1 MKSIKNILTLA
12 MIASMFVL
20 SSCDKTKPYDVDVS
34 APRAHFVGKE
44 TQVYNVVDNPAPSFT
59 VQVGTTDVSSTDRLV
74 TYKVSSITGA
84 AAGTQYTI
92 PGFSGNTG
100 TVTVKGNE
108 ALADI
113 VIQADYNA
121 YSSGR
126 RDTLM
131 FTIAEPSLEA
141 AAFMDTINVILAG
154 PSGCS
159 EGNPDF
165 PATLG
170 DYLNTNETL
179 AGGPYGPYTTS
190 VASVTPTS
198 ATTATIVVENIWD
211 NGWGP
216 ISFTLDWSDPANP
229 TTTCIQQNN
238 IPGSDAGDLNST
250 YAGSPVAVRANAT
263 SGPGTYSACDQT
275 FTFNMQLGVGDGA
288 GGVLGYFNALYQVIL
303 QR

>member
-1 MKSIKNILTLA
+1 MKSIKSILTLA
-12 MIASMFVL
+12 IASMFVL
-20 SSCDKTKPYDVDVS
+20 SSCDKTKPYDIAVS

-44 TQVYNVVDNPAPSFT
+44 TQTYNVIDNPAPSFT
-59 VQVGTTDVSSTDRLV
+59 LQVGTTDVSNADRLV
-74 TYKVSSITGA
+74 TYNISSTSGA

-100 TVTVKGNE
+100 SVTVKGGE

-113 VIQADYNA
+113 VIQADYNE

-126 RDTLM
+126 RDTLL
-131 FTIAEPSLEA
+131 FTISTPSLEP
-141 AAFMDTINVILAG
+141 AAFLDTVKVILAG

-165 PATLG
+165 AATLG
-170 DYLNTNETL
+170 NYANTNETL
-179 AGGPYGPYTTS
+179 AGNPYGPYTTAIS
-190 VASVTPTS
+190 SVTPTGPTS
-198 ATTATIVVENIWD
+198 ATMVVENIWD

-216 ISFTLDWSDPANP
+216 IEFTLDWSDPSNP
-229 TTTCIQQNN
+229 TTTCVQQNN

-250 YAGSPVAVRANAT
+250 YAGMPVAVRANAT
-263 SGPGTYSACDQT
+263 SGPGTYSACDQR
-275 FTFNMQLGVGDGA
+275 FVLNMQLGVGNGA

-303 QR
+303 ER